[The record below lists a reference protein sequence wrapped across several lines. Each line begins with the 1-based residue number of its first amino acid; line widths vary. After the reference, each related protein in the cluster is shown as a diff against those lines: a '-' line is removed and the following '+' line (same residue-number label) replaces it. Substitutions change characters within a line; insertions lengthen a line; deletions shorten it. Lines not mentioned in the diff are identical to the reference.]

1 MNSNTSFNFRF
12 SFSMLFAVVMA
23 VSVPFDA
30 CALGIAVDAD
40 ELFEQA
46 ELVIIG
52 KVIDKTGVKMEL
64 NAQVPDGVQEP
75 ETYFPIMTKYEIE
88 IADIRK
94 GAFESK
100 KIDVFSFGGRA
111 GDEIERWSFGFN
123 FSTGD
128 DVLLFLKKSKAN
140 GIWIAVQHSIGV
152 FLLTKHDGR
161 WQVSGMNSGHVVV
174 REGGDPDEFQK
185 RTIENLESYINGGKK

>member
-1 MNSNTSFNFRF
+1 MKLNTSFSCHF
-12 SFSMLFAVVMA
+12 SISKLFAVVMA
-23 VSVPFDA
+23 VSVSFDT
-30 CALGIAVDAD
+30 CALGIAVDAE
-40 ELFEQA
+40 ELIAQA

-64 NAQVPDGVQEP
+64 NAQVPDGVHDP
-75 ETYFPIMTKYEIE
+75 ETYFSIMTKYEIE
-88 IADIRK
+88 IVDIRK
-94 GAFESK
+94 GAFKSE
-100 KIDVFSFGGRA
+100 KISIFSFGGRA

-152 FLLTKHDGR
+152 FLLAKHDGR
-161 WQVSGMNSGHVVV
+161 WQVSGMNSGHMVV